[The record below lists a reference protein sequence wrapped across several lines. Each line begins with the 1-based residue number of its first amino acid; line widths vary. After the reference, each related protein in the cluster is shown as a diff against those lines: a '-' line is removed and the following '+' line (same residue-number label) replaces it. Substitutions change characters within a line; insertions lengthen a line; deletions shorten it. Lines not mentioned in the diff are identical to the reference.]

1 MSRSSRPQ
9 GPPASQPAPTP
20 CLPPLAEHT
29 ARRVAD
35 LNIILAYGGYSEL
48 LGARGECLLAQ
59 LLVVLPIHRV
69 ARATS
74 ALNLHTPSPA
84 PRPANL
90 TRVQCLCDSRDALY
104 MRAGM
109 NLALASDE
117 EIAKEL
123 AKKRKILDEAL
134 EEQLRADVALLEVK
148 VEIEAE
154 DFTSSSRSRRSE
166 LSGGG
171 ASHRMSASH
180 RARGRGATSGS
191 EQRPERV
198 PDAIAAVVSMCVV
211 SVVSMSMRR
220 RACD

>member
-1 MSRSSRPQ
+1 MHCRSY
-9 GPPASQPAPTP
+9 
-20 CLPPLAEHT
+20 
-29 ARRVAD
+29 VV
-35 LNIILAYGGYSEL
+35 AYGGYSEL
-48 LGARGECLLAQ
+48 LGAREECLLAQ

-198 PDAIAAVVSMCVV
+198 AGCRCSSGVHVCCQCCVHV
-211 SVVSMSMRR
+211 HAPPCM
-220 RACD
+220 